1 VPPHRGPIL
10 SLPSTSLSG
19 GRNDPQFAVT
29 VGWGVTLP
37 NPPEYYAINA
47 IEVDEEGGENDP
59 CFLRLWGNT
68 VDPSFSK
75 NAKDR
80 RLLAKY
86 ELPTA
91 GRRDGL
97 RRPPHLR
104 GLGVDR
110 LERMGLEKEL
120 VVGVSLYIHGKYFS
134 GMTVLCKTLTAA
146 WGPTPIKDGDGY

>member
-104 GLGVDR
+104 GLGVDW
-110 LERMGLEKEL
+110 LERMYGLGERARRGCLPLHSWK
-120 VVGVSLYIHGKYFS
+120 VFF
-134 GMTVLCKTLTAA
+134 
-146 WGPTPIKDGDGY
+146 GDDRPMQNSNGRMGADPD